1 MLDGSPWGK
10 NSPTIL
16 AILCSVAPLSALAM
30 NLSQKKSGPCC
41 ASRVSRMQRP
51 GSGTCFHYRPPGF
64 PCIGHSEAS
73 NDPFEIDGTTWAR
86 ARLVTVKDYPPPA
99 RPHSSDRGLC
109 SHPLELQHPPGQ
121 HVSSAVCPA
130 PARSPRTRG
139 GLRARRWC
147 VPGHLGPSA

>member
-30 NLSQKKSGPCC
+30 TLSQKKIRALLCI
-41 ASRVSRMQRP
+41 ARVARATAWVRSLFP
-51 GSGTCFHYRPPGF
+51 YTPPGF
-64 PCIGHSEAS
+64 PCIGHSEA
-73 NDPFEIDGTTWAR
+73 NNEPFEIDGTTWAR
-86 ARLVTVKDYPPPA
+86 AQLVTVKDYPPPA

-109 SHPLELQHPPGQ
+109 SQPLELQHPARQ
-121 HVSSAVCPA
+121 SAVCPA

-147 VPGHLGPSA
+147 VPGHPGPSA